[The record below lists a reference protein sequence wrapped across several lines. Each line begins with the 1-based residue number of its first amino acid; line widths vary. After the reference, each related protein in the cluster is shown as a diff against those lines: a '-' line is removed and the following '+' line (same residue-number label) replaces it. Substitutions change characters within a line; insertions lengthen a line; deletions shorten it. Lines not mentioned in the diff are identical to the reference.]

1 MVIILL
7 SSICTYLIAKDFNS
21 ADSGYDNNFN
31 DIKMGDSIAEHK

>member
-7 SSICTYLIAKDFNS
+7 SSICAILIGKDFNS

-31 DIKMGDSIAEHK
+31 NIN